1 MKVIDLRSDTV
12 TLPTKE
18 MLDAIAVAELG
29 DDVSREDPT
38 VNKLQEMAAKKF
50 GAEASLLV
58 PSGTMANL
66 VSLMTHCVKGD
77 EIYLESESHIYYYE
91 VGGLSAVVG
100 ALPCLIKGDRGIF
113 SPEQLR
119 SSYRGREMHLPNPK
133 LLCLENTH
141 NRGGGSVWRPK
152 QVEDMASAARELGL
166 KVHIDGARIFN
177 AAVALDVDVK
187 EYMKHADSISFCLSK
202 GLSCPVGSLIVGRR
216 DFIKK
221 AEKNRKMVGGGMRQ
235 AGIIAAPGIVAL
247 EHMIVRL
254 KEDHENAKRL
264 AKGLC
269 HINGL
274 EVQVK
279 NVETNIVIARIMR
292 KGLNPGDLAAR
303 LKKRGILVAS
313 FGPDL
318 VRLVTHRGITTGDIE
333 TVIEQTDVLMMAQ

>member
-18 MLDAIAVAELG
+18 MMDAIAQAELG

-66 VSLMTHCVKGD
+66 VSVMTHCVRGD

-100 ALPCLIKGDRGIF
+100 ALPRLIKGDRGIF
-113 SPEQLR
+113 TPEQLR
-119 SSYRGREMHLPNPK
+119 SAYRGREMHLPNPK
-133 LLCLENTH
+133 LVCLENTH
-141 NRGGGSVWRPK
+141 NRGGGSVWTPK
-152 QVEDMASAARELGL
+152 QVEEMTVAARELGL

-177 AAVALDVDVK
+177 AAVALGVDVK
-187 EYMKHADSISFCLSK
+187 EYMKHVDSVSFCLSK
-202 GLSCPVGSLIVGRR
+202 GLSCPVGSLIVGGR

-247 EHMIVRL
+247 EHMVDRL
-254 KEDHENAKRL
+254 EEDHENAKAL
-264 AKGLC
+264 AKGLSQ
-269 HINGL
+269 IDGL
-274 EVQVK
+274 DVQVQ
-279 NVETNIVIARIMR
+279 NVETNIVILRILK
-292 KGLNPGDLAAR
+292 KGLSPDDLVTR
-303 LKKRGILVAS
+303 LKRRGILASS

-318 VRLVTHRGITTGDIE
+318 VRLVTHRGITIGDID
-333 TVIEQTDVLMMAQ
+333 TVIEQTETLMKA